1 MRSEAKARQILA
13 WATGLLAV
21 LLIVGVVGGLLVDLQ
36 AHAPGTDGSLAGL
49 TAQIADLDASG
60 LQVKLDSFQG
70 AGVIAL
76 IVTDSERVI
85 IAARPAGVVGQKLPR
100 AQSSLDRLQTRF
112 YRASYRMGDLP
123 GGVSFVVDAA
133 VPPDL
138 ALYGQSGLTP
148 LAESLG
154 MTEPITRYVVEM
166 RPIVGGATAAPGE
179 GEEGSQPGAP
189 AWLLAVVKCPTWL
202 GATFREWSSLLEHLS
217 LVSFLLMVLSLAGW
231 VWFDARRRGVEAPLA
246 WTILTLVANVVGWA
260 TYLVARG
267 WQRTVC
273 PSCGKGLR
281 AAYRACPYCGTQI
294 GRGCPS
300 CGRTVEEGWSF
311 CPHCTTALN

>member
-1 MRSEAKARQILA
+1 MRNEAKARQILA
-13 WATGLLAV
+13 WATGLLVV
-21 LLIVGVVGGLLVDLQ
+21 LLMAGVVGGLLVDRE
-36 AHAPGTDGSLAGL
+36 AYPPGTNRSLAGL

-60 LQVKLDSFQG
+60 LQAELDSFQE
-70 AGVIAL
+70 AAVIAL

-85 IAARPAGVVGQKLPR
+85 IAARPASVVGQKLPR
-100 AQSSLDRLQTRF
+100 ARSSFNRLQTTV
-112 YRASYRMGDLP
+112 YRAFYRMGDLP
-123 GGVSFVVDAA
+123 SAVSFVVDAA

-138 ALYGQSGLTP
+138 VLYSQDGLTP
-148 LAESLG
+148 LAEALG
-154 MTEPITRYVVEM
+154 VTEPITGYVVEI
-166 RPIVGGATAAPGE
+166 RPVASGATAAPGE
-179 GEEGSQPGAP
+179 GEEGPQPGAP

-202 GATFREWSSLLEHLS
+202 GATFREWSSLLERLS
-217 LVSFLLMVLSLAGW
+217 LLSFLLMVLSLAGW

-281 AAYRACPYCGTQI
+281 ATYRACPYCGTQI

-300 CGRTVEEGWSF
+300 CGRAVEEGWSF
-311 CPHCTTALN
+311 CAHCTTALN